1 MRNNSTKK
9 SLKASVL
16 SLMLCIAMLIGTTF
30 AWFTDSITNTGNKIE
45 AGNLDIAVEK
55 WDKAQNNYVDIG
67 KKALFNYNKW
77 EPGYTAIQ
85 ALKVVNNG
93 TLALKYQVD
102 FITAT
107 EGNDNGK
114 LAQSIDVYYKK
125 NANAAEGMANDLT
138 GFTKAGT
145 LADFLNKKDGAW
157 TGTLNANGNADYTM
171 IALHMPE
178 SVGNDVQKLNSGYFD
193 IVIRATQN
201 IHETDGFGS
210 DQYDK
215 DAELPWDGASKEEIT
230 PDASGNYDV
239 ASPANLAW
247 LADELTTGNTDF
259 KGKTISLEKDID
271 MNNQEWKPIVLG
283 GNDAGI
289 TFDGNGK
296 TIKNLKVD
304 DVAKNENGVSA
315 GYGGG
320 FIRQAIGKVTIK
332 DLKFDNVTVAPGK
345 TISFNKVCN
354 VVGIVMGYSYGETV
368 FENVQVTNSTV
379 EGFGKVGVMLG
390 MGADP
395 GIKVTFK
402 DCVSKNNTIKAGYNA
417 GGLAGLIQRSNGV
430 DNTVIENC
438 VVEGNTFNPYN
449 KGSEYVDLVNQ
460 NATYK
465 SNDVASGE
473 DVVRTISG
481 KYWNDGTY
489 YWGAYGKYYV
499 SYGSGSYDSPII
511 TEGVHKGK
519 PIANS
524 EICINNI
531 SDITKK

>member
-102 FITAT
+102 FIAAT

-114 LAQSIDVYYKK
+114 LAQSIDVYYKE
-125 NANAAEGMANDLT
+125 NANAAEGMANALT

-201 IHETDGFGS
+201 THETDGFGS

-215 DAELPWDGASKEEIT
+215 DAKLPWDGYSKEEIT
-230 PDASGNYDV
+230 PNTDGNYDI

-247 LADELTTGNTDF
+247 LADELTKGNTDF
-259 KGKTISLEKDID
+259 KGKSITLENDID
-271 MNNQEWKPIVLG
+271 MNNKDWNPIVLG
-283 GNDAGI
+283 ANDTGI
-289 TFDGNGK
+289 TFEGNGK

-304 DVAKNENGVSA
+304 DVAKGENGVTD

-320 FIRQAIGKVTIK
+320 FIRQATGKVTIK

-345 TISFNKVCN
+345 NYSFNKVCN
-354 VVGIVMGYSYGETV
+354 VVGIVMGYSYGETL
-368 FENVQVTNSTV
+368 FENVHVTNSTV

-417 GGLAGLIQRSNGV
+417 GGLAGNIQRKNGV
-430 DNTVIENC
+430 DNTVISNC
-438 VVEGNTFNPYN
+438 TVEGNTFKPYYGEN
-449 KGSEYVDLVNQ
+449 KYIDLSNQ
-460 NATYK
+460 TVAFTENDL
-465 SNDVASGE
+465 SNGTPAPK
-473 DVVRTISG
+473 TIGG
-481 KYWNDGTY
+481 KHWIEGGA
-489 YWGAYGKYYV
+489 YWGAYAKYYV
-499 SYGSGSYDSPII
+499 SYGSSSYDAPIT
-511 TEGVHKGK
+511 TEGAHKGV

-531 SDITKK
+531 SDIPKK